1 MTCLHVL
8 FNIERIHPIPR
19 LIQETVEILVIQICV
34 SIGAGCILSCSLAF
48 CRFLH
53 LGPIHFCKIYYKVF
67 GSLKFFITL
76 CFSCAFS
83 QELKTEIIIFTQSW
97 LCSWRSSYEYRNHTS
112 LSQKEIELV
121 KIGYHRAERT
131 GQKLWGNTFQPQGW
145 EGGEETYLCL
155 MSLALGSDL
164 FGGKG
169 CYLPSAGLPRAP
181 RRGFVLL
188 SLRPLRTS
196 PVVTLTPPQIQ
207 SHRLT
212 WLLCNLKTKLQNYPP
227 TILF

>member
-1 MTCLHVL
+1 LLGRYSFCMGHSTSTSVMPFNRYHVISPSLQWLIESCYPFLQMTCLHVL

-131 GQKLWGNTFQPQGW
+131 GQKL
-145 EGGEETYLCL
+145 
-155 MSLALGSDL
+155 
-164 FGGKG
+164 
-169 CYLPSAGLPRAP
+169 
-181 RRGFVLL
+181 
-188 SLRPLRTS
+188 
-196 PVVTLTPPQIQ
+196 
-207 SHRLT
+207 
-212 WLLCNLKTKLQNYPP
+212 
-227 TILF
+227 